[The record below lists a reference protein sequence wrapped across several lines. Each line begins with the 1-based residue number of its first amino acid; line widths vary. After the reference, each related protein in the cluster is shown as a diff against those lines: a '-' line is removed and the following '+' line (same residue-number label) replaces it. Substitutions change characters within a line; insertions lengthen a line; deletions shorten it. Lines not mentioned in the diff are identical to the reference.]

1 LITIIAAFIIGLVIG
16 SFLNVCIYRI
26 PEGKSIISP
35 PSHCPNCG
43 ERIKWYDNIPVISY
57 LLLRGKCRNCGSP
70 ISIQYPLVE
79 LLTGFLTAAV
89 VYKFGLTLTAL
100 YYAVFIWSLI
110 VISLIDIKTMLVPV
124 KLCYFTMLFGI
135 LLSPF
140 IPQITFKDS
149 VLGASFGAGII
160 LFIIETYY
168 VITGKEGMGYGD
180 ANIMAVVGAFLGWKN
195 ILVTLFFASLVGAV
209 IGIVLMAT
217 KGKNFKSALPF
228 GPFISIGAVIALFF
242 GNQLINWYLG
252 GIVR

>member
-1 LITIIAAFIIGLVIG
+1 MTIIAAFIVGLIIG

-26 PEGKSIISP
+26 PKGESIISP
-35 PSHCPNCG
+35 PSHCPVCG
-43 ERIKWYDNIPVISY
+43 ERIKWHDNIPLISY
-57 LLLRGKCRNCGSP
+57 LLLKGKCRNCGHP
-70 ISIQYPLVE
+70 ISVQYPLVE

-89 VYKFGLTLTAL
+89 VCRFGLTLTSF

-140 IPQITFKDS
+140 IPQITFKNS

-180 ANIMAVVGAFLGWKN
+180 ANIMAVVGAFLGWEN
-195 ILVTLFFASLVGAV
+195 VLVTLFFASLIGSIVGIAF
-209 IGIVLMAT
+209 ILI
-217 KGKNFKSALPF
+217 KGKNLKSALPF
-228 GPFISIGAVIALFF
+228 GPFIFAGAVIALFF

-252 GIVR
+252 DAVK